1 MPRCLGWVRESL
13 TQKKLIKPCIVCCSF
28 KTTMF
33 NQNCKFLNLFFF
45 FIFFFYFLSCEEVQ
59 SATKQCCHFICL
71 DCEWTFLGILLPE
84 NCISSSQSNQGI
96 CRCIIFFW
104 GGGAQNVRVCLVK
117 FVPLFLNLFTILL
130 FYDVS
135 HHDDSTACSSPFTFV
150 SQYPF
155 NSTINSGFYCR
166 ALLIPFVSKMKLF
179 IVKDRNCCN

>member
-1 MPRCLGWVRESL
+1 MYH
-13 TQKKLIKPCIVCCSF
+13 
-28 KTTMF
+28 
-33 NQNCKFLNLFFF
+33 FFF
-45 FIFFFYFLSCEEVQ
+45 
-59 SATKQCCHFICL
+59 
-71 DCEWTFLGILLPE
+71 
-84 NCISSSQSNQGI
+84 
-96 CRCIIFFW
+96 
-104 GGGAQNVRVCLVK
+104 GGGGGQNVRVRLVK